1 MSMKKKLTVVVT
13 AVTLV
18 ALIAIGATLAWFTD
32 SKEVTNVVTM
42 GNIKITL
49 EEPIFS
55 EENENNTITGVLPN
69 QPIDKDPTITNVG
82 NNDAYI
88 RAKINYDGLSAEQ
101 AAQVEALLNI
111 DEEAWVKGA
120 DGYYYYQEIL
130 AARRGAHPALHRAD
144 HSELGQR
151 GEGSQLH
158 RGHHRRSGS
167 VRLLHS
173 RWRWRHQRL
182 GRAEPRRLRFRF
194 IG

>member
-49 EEPIFS
+49 EAPIFS

-130 AARRGAHPALHRAD
+130 AAG
-144 HSELGQR
+144 
-151 GEGSQLH
+151 
-158 RGHHRRSGS
+158 
-167 VRLLHS
+167 
-173 RWRWRHQRL
+173 
-182 GRAEPRRLRFRF
+182 AEPIQLFTVLTIPNWGNEVKDLSF
-194 IG
+194 TVGITAEAVQSDYFTPDGDGVINGWGALNPAA

>member
-88 RAKINYDGLSAEQ
+88 RAKA
-101 AAQVEALLNI
+101 
-111 DEEAWVKGA
+111 
-120 DGYYYYQEIL
+120 
-130 AARRGAHPALHRAD
+130 
-144 HSELGQR
+144 
-151 GEGSQLH
+151 
-158 RGHHRRSGS
+158 
-167 VRLLHS
+167 
-173 RWRWRHQRL
+173 
-182 GRAEPRRLRFRF
+182 
-194 IG
+194 